1 MSERIKQQN
10 VIGDQ
15 QRDINKVQEQLI
27 NEETINQNIKLATK
41 EEVVDEKK
49 IVEEEI
55 VPPQID
61 LKIASDNMVAYV
73 RVKLNN
79 RGQEVT
85 VDDIKKVLQDAGVVY
100 GICEEDIKRYC
111 ESKTFFTDVAA
122 ARGILPVDGEN
133 GTLEYHFKTDNS
145 VNLIEKEDGK
155 IDYREL
161 GLVKN
166 VGAGDV
172 LATAHPAKEGVDGIT
187 IFGQR
192 VPYIK
197 GTVPPLQNGENTVI
211 SEDGTQILAAID
223 GCVELKGQSV
233 VVNDVFTVKGD
244 VDTSV
249 GNIDC
254 LGSVVIHGDVREG
267 FIVKAKKDI
276 VIKGMIEGATIISG
290 GKVTI
295 SNGMNGMG
303 KGKITAKGD
312 VISKYFEN
320 ATIESGGDIYSDVIM
335 NSNTTA
341 KGSVILKGGKS
352 SIIGGKC
359 KIGKMLYAGF
369 IGSEFNTATTI
380 TIDSQEL
387 KELLSPSNNNTN
399 KIQEIQD
406 KISHLNFKQIELKDA
421 MNILTKQIASDKSA
435 KSQLKKVM
443 YEKTAV
449 AGEIA
454 KLEQNLDEL
463 KNSSSKLYE
472 YKVVAT
478 KMCYP
483 GTRINIG
490 YVYMN
495 IDTDYS
501 NSKFYAEGHT
511 IQVGPVTPA
520 DRK

>member
-1 MSERIKQQN
+1 MSENLKHQEINRE
-10 VIGDQ
+10 Q

-27 NEETINQNIKLATK
+27 NEQTVNQNIELTAK
-41 EEVVDEKK
+41 EEVVDENK
-49 IVEEEI
+49 VMEEEI
-55 VPPQID
+55 LPPQID
-61 LKIASDNMVAYV
+61 LKIASDNMVAYAK
-73 RVKLNN
+73 VKLNN
-79 RGQEVT
+79 PNQEVT
-85 VDDIKKVLQDAGVVY
+85 IDDIKQALQNTGVVY
-100 GICEEDIKRYC
+100 GICEEDIKKYC
-111 ESKTFFTDVAA
+111 ESRTFFTDVAA
-122 ARGILPVDGEN
+122 ARGTPPVDGEN
-133 GTLEYHFKTDNS
+133 GTLEYHFKTDDS

-166 VGAGDV
+166 VSEGDV
-172 LATAHPAKEGVDGIT
+172 LVTAHPPKEGVDGIT

-197 GTVPPLQNGENTVI
+197 GAVPPLQNGENTVI
-211 SEDGTQILAAID
+211 SEDGMQILAGID
-223 GCVELKGQSV
+223 GCVELRGQSV

-244 VDTSV
+244 VDTSI

-303 KGKITAKGD
+303 KGKITAEGD

-335 NSNTTA
+335 NSKTIA

-359 KIGKMLYAGF
+359 EVGKMLYAGF

-380 TIDSQEL
+380 TVNSDEL
-387 KELLSPSNNNTN
+387 KELLSPANNNTN
-399 KIQEIQD
+399 KIEEIQD
-406 KISHLNFKQIELKDA
+406 KIAHLDFKQNELQDSMKS
-421 MNILTKQIASDKSA
+421 LTMQMATDKSA
-435 KSQLKKVM
+435 KSELKKVM
-443 YEKTAV
+443 HEKNIV
-449 AGEIA
+449 AGEIT
-454 KLEQNLDEL
+454 KLEQDLEEL

-478 KMCYP
+478 KMCYT